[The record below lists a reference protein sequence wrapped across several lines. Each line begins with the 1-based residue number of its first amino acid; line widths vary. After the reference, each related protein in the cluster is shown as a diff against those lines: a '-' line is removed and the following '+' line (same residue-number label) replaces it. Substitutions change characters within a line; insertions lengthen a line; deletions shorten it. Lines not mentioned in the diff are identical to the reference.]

1 MSRSMHRTRG
11 LLAAVLMAAA
21 LGCGGDGKGGTAPE
35 APVARVSL
43 TGAPSGPW
51 LVGSTVQF
59 TALPQGADGTTL
71 TGRPIT
77 WASSNTAVAT
87 VTDVGLVTGVGP
99 GLATITATSGGQSA
113 SVPVDF
119 RVGGALGTEGGSL
132 TLLGGAFTLT
142 VPNGALAQ
150 SAAIM
155 VRTVTP
161 TPSDPRV
168 PENVAYDLWPATLA
182 LTKPAT
188 LILKYDKQRLPAG
201 LSEASLLLGRL
212 NGAAWS
218 PVPGSVVDPTTT
230 TVSGA
235 VTGGGTYAVLSA
247 DVDHVQLLNVP
258 ALGHLY
264 VGQGTQ
270 LSAIAY
276 DASNNPL
283 AGRPTTWAS
292 SNPDAVTVS
301 GAGRITAVGV
311 GTATITATIG
321 DKSASATITTS
332 LVPVATVVVSPA
344 SGALYATHALQLTV
358 TLQDSAGGTLTGRT
372 VTWASSDPLTA
383 SVDANGKVSALKEGT
398 VTVTATSE
406 SKVGTSRLT
415 VLPKVVADWSQ
426 AAEWTMFQGNASHTG
441 YVNASVDPDVFRE
454 LWVQSPLGTGA
465 LNPVTTGDGS
475 VLVSSMAYFGT
486 QLVASLDVG
495 TGTPKWSYNFG
506 NIHSVDPPAYA
517 NGTMYVQ
524 TGGHEDSYLWAFDA
538 NTGAIKFRTAYGNQW
553 SLWYAPTIVD
563 QTVYAAGG
571 YYGGMYA
578 FSTVDGSV
586 KWSTSLNQYDQFT
599 PAVRDGVVY
608 AYTGSYTPEVT
619 VADAATG
626 SVKYQ
631 IPDPNFSW
639 NGWSMNVA
647 PALGDMNDLLATQ
660 GGRLVDFDLVSKTL
674 KWQKTGNFI
683 GNVTIANGILFV
695 ANGSQLEARSES
707 DGSLLWLWVPP
718 DHSALVN
725 TNIATNNL
733 LFLSTGSHTYAIDIG
748 SHQQMWSYAAGGA
761 LALSKQGL
769 LFIAQQNGRLAA
781 IKVQ

>member
-1 MSRSMHRTRG
+1 MHQRRR
-11 LLAAVLMAAA
+11 LLAAVLIATA

-35 APVARVSL
+35 APVAKVSL
-43 TGAPSGPW
+43 TGAPSGPS
-51 LVGSTVQF
+51 LVGSTLQL
-59 TALPQGADGTTL
+59 TAVPQDANGTAL
-71 TGRPIT
+71 TGRPLT
-77 WASSNTAVAT
+77 WASTNPAVAT
-87 VTDVGLVTGVGP
+87 VNDAGLVTGVGP
-99 GLATITATSGGQSA
+99 GQATVTATSGGQSA
-113 SVPVDF
+113 SAPVDF

-142 VPNGALAQ
+142 VPSGGLTQ

-155 VRTVTP
+155 VRAVP
-161 TPSDPRV
+161 TAPSDPRLA
-168 PENVAYDLWPATLA
+168 ENVAYELWPASLTLA
-182 LTKPAT
+182 KPAT

-212 NGAAWS
+212 NGGAWS

-235 VTGGGTYAVLSA
+235 VTSGGTYAVLSA
-247 DVDHVQLLNVP
+247 DVDHIQLLNVP
-258 ALGHLY
+258 ALGKLY
-264 VGQGTQ
+264 VGQSTQ

-283 AGRPTTWAS
+283 AGRPTTWTS
-292 SNPDAVTVS
+292 SNPVAVTVA
-301 GAGRITAVGV
+301 GTGRISAVGV
-311 GTATITATIG
+311 GTATITAMIAA
-321 DKSASATITTS
+321 KSASTTITTT
-332 LVPVATVVVSPA
+332 LVPVATIVVSPA
-344 SGALYATHALQLTV
+344 TGALYATHDLQLSATV
-358 TLQDSAGGTLTGRT
+358 QDSAGGTLTGRS
-372 VTWASSDPLTA
+372 VTWVSSDPQTA
-383 SVDANGKVSALKEGT
+383 SVDANGKVSGLKQGT
-398 VTVTATSE
+398 VTITATSE
-406 SKVGTSRLT
+406 SKAATSRLT
-415 VLPKVVADWSQ
+415 VLAKVVADWSQ
-426 AAEWTMFQGNASHTG
+426 AAEWTTFQGNASHTG
-441 YVNASVDPDVFRE
+441 YVNASVDPDVFKE
-454 LWVQSPLGTGA
+454 LWVQSPLGAGG

-475 VLVSSMAYFGT
+475 VLVSSLSYYGT
-486 QLVASLDVG
+486 QLVASLDVS
-495 TGTPKWSYNFG
+495 TGTLKWSYNFG
-506 NIHSVDPPAYA
+506 NISSVDPPAYA

-538 NTGAIKFRTAYGNQW
+538 NTGTIKFRTAYENQW
-553 SLWYAPTIVD
+553 SIWYAPTIVD

-578 FSTVDGSV
+578 FSAVDGSV
-586 KWSTSLNQYDQFT
+586 KWTTSLNQYDQFT
-599 PAVRDGVVY
+599 PAVRDGIVY

-626 SVKYQ
+626 SVKAQ
-631 IPDPNFSW
+631 IPDPSFSW

-647 PALGDMNDLLATQ
+647 PALGDMNDLFATQ
-660 GGRLVDFDLVSKTL
+660 GWRLVTFDLASKAL
-674 KWQKTGNFI
+674 KWQKTGSFL
-683 GNVTIANGILFV
+683 GNVTIANGTLYV

-718 DHSALVN
+718 DRLALAN

-733 LFLSTGSHTYAIDIG
+733 LFVSTSSHSYAIDIA
-748 SHQQMWSYAAGGA
+748 SHQQVWSYQGGGA

>member
-1 MSRSMHRTRG
+1 MHQTRG
-11 LLAAVLMAAA
+11 VLAVVLIAAA

-35 APVARVSL
+35 APVAKVSL
-43 TGAPSGPW
+43 TGAPGGPS
-51 LVGSTVQF
+51 LVGSTMQL
-59 TALPQGADGTTL
+59 TAVPQDANGTSL
-71 TGRPIT
+71 SGRPIT
-77 WASSNTAVAT
+77 WASTNTAVAT

-99 GLATITATSGGQSA
+99 GQATVTASSGGQSA

-150 SAAIM
+150 PAAIM
-155 VRTVTP
+155 VRTASP
-161 TPSDPRV
+161 APSDPRLAESITYEV
-168 PENVAYDLWPATLA
+168 WPASLTLA
-182 LTKPAT
+182 KPAT
-188 LILKYDKQRLPAG
+188 LILKYDKQRMPAG

-218 PVPGSVVDPTTT
+218 PVSGSVVDPTTT

-247 DVDHVQLLNVP
+247 DVDHLQLLNVP

-264 VGQGTQ
+264 VGQSVQ

-283 AGRPTTWAS
+283 AGRPTTWLS
-292 SNPDAVTVS
+292 SNPNAITV
-301 GAGRITAVGV
+301 AGTGYVSAVGV

-321 DKSASATITTS
+321 GKSASTTIVTS
-332 LVPVATVVVSPA
+332 LVPVATVLVSPA
-344 SGALYATHALQLTV
+344 SGALYATHQLQLTAAV
-358 TLQDSAGGTLTGRT
+358 QDSAGGALTGRG
-372 VTWASSDPLTA
+372 VTWVSSDPQIA
-383 SVDANGKVSALKEGT
+383 SVDANGKVSALKEGA
-398 VTVTATSE
+398 VTITATSE
-406 SKVGTSRLT
+406 SKAGTSRLT
-415 VLPKVVADWSQ
+415 VLAKVVADWSQ
-426 AAEWTMFQGNASHTG
+426 AAEWTTFQGNASHSG
-441 YVNASVDPDVFRE
+441 YVNASVDPDVFKE
-454 LWVQSPLGTGA
+454 QWVQSPLGTSG

-475 VLVSSMAYFGT
+475 VLVSSMSYFGS
-486 QLVASLDVG
+486 QLVASLSVS
-495 TGTPKWSYNFG
+495 TGTVKWSYNFG
-506 NIHSVDPPAYA
+506 NIASVDPPAYA

-524 TGGHEDSYLWAFDA
+524 TGGQQDSYLWGFDA

-571 YYGGMYA
+571 TYGGMYA
-578 FSTVDGSV
+578 FSSVDGSV
-586 KWSTSLNQYDQFT
+586 KWSAALNQYDQLT

-619 VADAATG
+619 VADATTG

-647 PALGDMNDLLATQ
+647 PALGDMNDLFATQ
-660 GGRLVDFDLVSKTL
+660 AGRLVAFDLGAKTL
-674 KWQKTGNFI
+674 KWQKTANFS
-683 GNVTIANGILFV
+683 GNVTVAHGALYV
-695 ANGSQLEARSES
+695 ANGSQLEAHNEA

-718 DHSALVN
+718 DRLQLVN

-733 LFLSTGSHTYAIDIG
+733 LFVSTTSHTYAIDIG
-748 SHQQMWSYAAGGA
+748 SHQQVWSYPAGGA

-781 IKVQ
+781 VKVQ

>member
-1 MSRSMHRTRG
+1 MYQTRG
-11 LLAAVLMAAA
+11 LLAAVMIVAA
-21 LGCGGDGKGGTAPE
+21 LGCGGDGKSGTAPE
-35 APVARVSL
+35 EPVAKVSL
-43 TGAPSGPW
+43 TGVPGGPS
-51 LVGSTVQF
+51 LVGSSFQF
-59 TALPQGADGTTL
+59 TALPQGSTGTAL

-77 WASSNTAVAT
+77 WASSNTAIAT
-87 VTDVGLVTGVGP
+87 VTEVGLVTGVGP

-113 SVPVDF
+113 SAPVDF
-119 RVGGALGTEGGSL
+119 RLGGSLGTEGGSL
-132 TLLGGAFTLT
+132 TLLGGAFTLA

-150 SAAIM
+150 SAAIL
-155 VRTVTP
+155 VRAVP
-161 TPSDPRV
+161 PAPSDPRV
-168 PENVAYDLWPATLA
+168 AENIAYDVWPANLA
-182 LTKPAT
+182 FTKAAT
-188 LILKYDKQRLPAG
+188 LILKYDKQRLPVG

-218 PVPGSVVDPTTT
+218 PVPGSIVDPTTT

-235 VTGGGTYAVLSA
+235 VTSGGTYAVLSA
-247 DVDHVQLLNVP
+247 DVDHVQLLNIP

-264 VGQGTQ
+264 VGQAAQ

-283 AGRPTTWAS
+283 AGRPTTWVS
-292 SNPDAVTVS
+292 SNTAAVTVA
-301 GAGRITAVGV
+301 GTGRITAVGV
-311 GTATITATIG
+311 GTATITATIA
-321 DKSASATITTS
+321 DKSASTTIATS

-344 SGALYATHALQLTV
+344 TFALYATHDLQLTASV
-358 TLQDSAGGTLTGRT
+358 QDSAGGTLTGRG
-372 VTWASSDPLTA
+372 VTWTSSDPQTA
-383 SVDANGKVSALKEGT
+383 SVDAAGKVSALKEGT
-398 VTVTATSE
+398 VTITATSE
-406 SKVGTSRLT
+406 SKSGTSRLT
-415 VLPKVVADWSQ
+415 VLAKVVADWSK

-441 YVNASVDPDVFRE
+441 YVNASIDPDVFTE
-454 LWVQSPLGTGA
+454 LWVRSPLGAIG
-465 LNPVTTGDGS
+465 LNPVTAGDGS
-475 VLVSSMAYFGT
+475 VLVSSVSYFGS

-553 SLWYAPTIVD
+553 STWYAPTIVD

-578 FSTVDGSV
+578 FTTVDGTV
-586 KWSTSLNQYDQFT
+586 KWSASLNQYDQFT

-619 VADAATG
+619 AADAATG
-626 SVKYQ
+626 TVKYQ
-631 IPDPNFSW
+631 IPDPNFNW

-647 PALGDMNDLLATQ
+647 PALGDMNDLFATQ
-660 GGRLVDFDLVSKTL
+660 AGRLVAFDLESKTL
-674 KWQKTGNFI
+674 KWQKTANFV
-683 GNVTIANGILFV
+683 GNVTIAGGVLYV
-695 ANGSQLEARSES
+695 ANGSQLEAHSES
-707 DGSLLWLWVPP
+707 DGSFLWLWVPP
-718 DHSALVN
+718 DKLPLAN

-733 LFLSTGSHTYAIDIG
+733 LFLSTANHTYAVDIA
-748 SHQQMWSYAAGGA
+748 SHQLVWSYPAGGS